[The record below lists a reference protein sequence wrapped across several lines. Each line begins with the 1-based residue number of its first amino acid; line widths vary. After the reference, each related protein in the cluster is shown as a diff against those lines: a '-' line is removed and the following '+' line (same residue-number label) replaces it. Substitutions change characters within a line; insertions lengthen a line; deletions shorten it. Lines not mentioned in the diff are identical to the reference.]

1 MTERWSMLEQTLLT
15 VDDMVRHLVEVVDEH
30 HATPNTYFFF
40 TSE

>member
-1 MTERWSMLEQTLLT
+1 MLEQTLLT